1 MLNFNDIKKSSVYIT
16 PNFPVLRTKRY
27 KFGFFRVLAVVAGYS
42 SIVAIFTVLLVMF
55 TPAKQLVLLFENREL
70 NLQAQRVI
78 ELEQKLVILSEELQS
93 LQSSNKKLKFAM
105 MLAGTDSID
114 SSSAIY
120 DSLKQGNSVKNKT
133 GGDILTV
140 FKDFISKYFF
150 NDSSSGSSFCFI
162 KPVNGY
168 LLNSFDEIKGHL
180 GLDFAVKIGSPIFAA
195 ANGTVI
201 FADYTIDEGYV
212 IILKHQDDYL
222 TMYKHCS
229 ALLKKER
236 DFILQGELI
245 ALSGNTGHNST
256 GPHLHF
262 EIWKDGTTVDP
273 EKLLINNR

>member
-27 KFGFFRVLAVVAGYS
+27 KFGFFRVLGAISVYS
-42 SIVAIFTVLLVMF
+42 LIVAFFTVLIMVF
-55 TPAKQLVLLFENREL
+55 TPAKQLVLFLENKEL
-70 NLQAQRVI
+70 VTQAERVRQ
-78 ELEQKLVILSEELQS
+78 LEEKVVILSEELQS
-93 LQSSNKKLKFAM
+93 LQSTHKKLKFAL
-105 MLAGTDSID
+105 MLAGSDSTDST
-114 SSSAIY
+114 SSIY
-120 DSLKQGNSVKNKT
+120 DSLKKVQINQPSPGGN
-133 GGDILTV
+133 ILAV
-140 FKDFISKYFF
+140 FKDFLRKYILD
-150 NDSSSGSSFCFI
+150 DSTIAGITFV
-162 KPVNGY
+162 KPVNGF
-168 LLNSFDEIKGHL
+168 LLNSFDETKGHL
-180 GLDFAVKIGSPIFAA
+180 GLDFAVKSGSPVYASA
-195 ANGTVI
+195 SGTVI

-212 IILKHQDDYL
+212 IILKHSDDYL

-262 EIWKDGTTVDP
+262 EIWKDGTTINP